1 MSIKSRFF
9 KWCFPEL
16 IVASSLKYMPY
27 TSGIV
32 LMYHEVLPDKM
43 ALPAWTVVR
52 ESEFRWQM
60 SYLLKHFDVVYMDQA
75 IERVSNQR
83 KGKKPFAVVTFDD
96 GYRGNFHTVLPIMKS
111 MGIPFVVYAATQAIV
126 DQKLYWYDHVINL
139 LGARDGIE
147 IEIAQQGGCV
157 RAFRLSA
164 SSASDYIRWQQVERI
179 LDTLKRMP
187 PEDRQKNIDRIRGK
201 FKEKVT
207 NGMEMLTT
215 EELSILANSGCV
227 TVGSHTHGHELLNQL
242 CSNTIQET
250 IKMANE
256 QIARI
261 TGRYP
266 MHFSYPNGNYDQ
278 RVLFHI
284 QQFDYKTAVTTRKGR
299 WTAKSS
305 LFEIP
310 RIGIG
315 RFDTR
320 KQYKARISNF
330 L

>member
-1 MSIKSRFF
+1 
-9 KWCFPEL
+9 
-16 IVASSLKYMPY
+16 
-27 TSGIV
+27 
-32 LMYHEVLPDKM
+32 
-43 ALPAWTVVR
+43 
-52 ESEFRWQM
+52 
-60 SYLLKHFDVVYMDQA
+60 
-75 IERVSNQR
+75 
-83 KGKKPFAVVTFDD
+83 
-96 GYRGNFHTVLPIMKS
+96 
-111 MGIPFVVYAATQAIV
+111 
-126 DQKLYWYDHVINL
+126 
-139 LGARDGIE
+139 
-147 IEIAQQGGCV
+147 
-157 RAFRLSA
+157 
-164 SSASDYIRWQQVERI
+164 
-179 LDTLKRMP
+179 
-187 PEDRQKNIDRIRGK
+187 
-201 FKEKVT
+201 
-207 NGMEMLTT
+207 MEMLTT